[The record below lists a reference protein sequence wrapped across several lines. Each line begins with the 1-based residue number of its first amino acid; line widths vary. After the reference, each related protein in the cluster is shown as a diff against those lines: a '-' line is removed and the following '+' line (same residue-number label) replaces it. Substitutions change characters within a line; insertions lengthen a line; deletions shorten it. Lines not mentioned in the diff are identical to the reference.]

1 MSSDGLPHQVGG
13 LARSALCTLLNSA
26 LVPPAT
32 GAKAIEYQRAA
43 AQFLNEC
50 VLPQPG
56 QPLPEVLLAQDDAD
70 EYSESFEETSNEGTP
85 KPAAPATARM
95 QQPLEA
101 HPPAA
106 APAASSGAGFVSR
119 GSVGGGS
126 GSFGGG
132 LGGSGLGGSGLG
144 GSGLGGGGLGGG
156 ARLGRRGGG
165 GGLGGGLAPVEAPAP
180 TAPTPAPGDPSASSA
195 MQRAGFGAV
204 LSSYGGGGG
213 GGYGDAADSFSS
225 EEGNPTSSLYGN
237 PTGLPTGLP
246 TRLGGNRL
254 AGLGGGARGAAS
266 SSAAAPT
273 ATPMV
278 TMTKPILTKPI
289 SSAADRADT
298 EIGDLPDLEEDDGIA
313 RARGAAGGS
322 IAGGGGGGGRAS
334 CRAPPAA
341 FTRPAVRPS
350 HAREPMLSPS
360 HDNLSDDL
368 ESLSLD
374 VEDILP
380 H

>member
-1 MSSDGLPHQVGG
+1 
-13 LARSALCTLLNSA
+13 
-26 LVPPAT
+26 
-32 GAKAIEYQRAA
+32 
-43 AQFLNEC
+43 
-50 VLPQPG
+50 
-56 QPLPEVLLAQDDAD
+56 
-70 EYSESFEETSNEGTP
+70 
-85 KPAAPATARM
+85 
-95 QQPLEA
+95 
-101 HPPAA
+101 
-106 APAASSGAGFVSR
+106 
-119 GSVGGGS
+119 
-126 GSFGGG
+126 
-132 LGGSGLGGSGLG
+132 
-144 GSGLGGGGLGGG
+144 
-156 ARLGRRGGG
+156 
-165 GGLGGGLAPVEAPAP
+165 
-180 TAPTPAPGDPSASSA
+180 

-237 PTGLPTGLP
+237 PTGLHTGLHTGLPTGLP
-246 TRLGGNRL
+246 TGLGGNRL

-278 TMTKPILTKPI
+278 TMTKPIVTKPIMTKPI
-289 SSAADRADT
+289 SSAADREDT
-298 EIGDLPDLEEDDGIA
+298 EIGDLPDLEEEDGNDNIGIA
-313 RARGAAGGS
+313 RARGAAGGG
-322 IAGGGGGGGRAS
+322 IAGGSGGGGGRAS

-341 FTRPAVRPS
+341 FTRPAVRPVA
-350 HAREPMLSPS
+350 AREPLLSPS